1 MGTPAQT
8 ALYLVE
14 EASMTTLGLSPMVT
28 LIQNSMYWY
37 SDRMVLDAR
46 IDIQIW
52 LKVPSMGQKLQCGR
66 RCAKLGLLR

>member
-14 EASMTTLGLSPMVT
+14 EASMTMLGLSPMVT
-28 LIQNSMYWY
+28 LIQNSMYRY

-52 LKVPSMGQKLQCGR
+52 QKVPNMGQKLQCGLR
-66 RCAKLGLLR
+66 RAKLDLLR